1 MNIIMNI
8 KYLFTH
14 LMQFSLFLNSSIK
27 MVNIPR
33 NVDNKKQAKVIILAK
48 NSIKKIG
55 GIKCWFVFQHLNNL
69 STAN

>member
-1 MNIIMNI
+1 
-8 KYLFTH
+8 
-14 LMQFSLFLNSSIK
+14 MQFSLFLNSNIK

-55 GIKCWFVFQHLNNL
+55 GIKCWFAYQHLNNL